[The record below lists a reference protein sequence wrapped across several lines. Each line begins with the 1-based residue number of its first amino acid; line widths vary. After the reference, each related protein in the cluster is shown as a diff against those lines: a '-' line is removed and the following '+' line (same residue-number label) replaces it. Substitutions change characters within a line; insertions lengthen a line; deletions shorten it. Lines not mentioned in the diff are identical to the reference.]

1 VELVIVSERN
11 MQSALLVYPLHAGI
25 LVNEL
30 VYVVE
35 DELYVLMDVVNNLLG
50 IDLGDLSESMCCE

>member
-1 VELVIVSERN
+1 